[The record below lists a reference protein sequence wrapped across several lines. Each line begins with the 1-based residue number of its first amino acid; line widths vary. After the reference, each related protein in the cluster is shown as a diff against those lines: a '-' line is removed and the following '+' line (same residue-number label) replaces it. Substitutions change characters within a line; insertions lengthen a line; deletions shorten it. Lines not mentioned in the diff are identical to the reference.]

1 MAPKP
6 LPNVLEIKPYVPGLA
21 AEEGFKL
28 SSNENPLGCSPDA
41 VEAIKTGLDSLEI
54 YPDGGA
60 NLLRNA
66 IADRYGIDANRIV
79 CGSGSDEIFQL
90 LSRAY
95 LAPGDEIIQSQYGFL
110 VYQLVAQQ
118 AGATTISVPDKKLTA
133 DVDGML
139 AAVTDKTKIVFL
151 ANPNNPTGSYLP
163 FDEVKRLHEG
173 LPEDVLLVLDA
184 AYAEYVQKNNYSS
197 GMELAGSSDN
207 VLMTR
212 TFSKI
217 HGLAALRL
225 GWAYGPVEVIDALN
239 RVRGPFNVNALAQ
252 AAGVAALKD
261 AKFMKSSADFNNKEL
276 RRMIPAINE
285 TGLKA
290 WPSVANFILVEFP
303 TTGDKTADIANAFLA
318 KRGLIVRNVGAYG
331 LGNCLRISIGVKEA
345 NTAVINALKVFMA
358 S

>member
-6 LPNVLEIKPYVPGLA
+6 LPNVLEITPYVPGLA
-21 AEEGFKL
+21 ADTGYKL
-28 SSNENPLGCSPDA
+28 SSNENPMGCSPKAMEA
-41 VEAIKTGLDSLEI
+41 VKAGLDDLAT

-66 IADRYGIDANRIV
+66 IADRYGLDASRIV

-90 LSRAY
+90 LARAY
-95 LAPGDEIIQSQYGFL
+95 LAPGDEIIQSEHGFL
-110 VYQLVAQQ
+110 VYRLVAQQ
-118 AGATTISVPDKKLTA
+118 SGAVTISVPEKDMTA
-133 DVDGML
+133 DVDAML

-163 FDEVKRLHEG
+163 FEEVRRLHSG

-184 AYAEYVQKNNYSS
+184 AYAEYVSRNDYSS
-197 GMELAGSSDN
+197 GMEMAGTYDN

-225 GWAYGPVEVIDALN
+225 GWAYGPLSIIDAIN

-252 AAGVAALKD
+252 RAGIEALND
-261 AKFMKSSADFNNKEL
+261 EAFARESADFNNSEID
-276 RRMIPAINE
+276 RMAPQITAL
-285 TGLKA
+285 GLKA

-303 TTGDKTADIANAFLA
+303 DTGDKTASAANTFLA
-318 KRGLIVRNVGAYG
+318 DRGLIVRDVKAYG
-331 LGNCLRISIGVKEA
+331 LGNCLRISIGVKDA
-345 NTAVINALKVFMA
+345 NDAVLEALKAFMA
-358 S
+358 G